1 MALGANLGA
10 GLSQEYSASAN
21 SGGSIN
27 NAMNESYSYN
37 NSWNDAFNTSSN
49 YALAN
54 AIAWTNAQEARQ
66 WSAKAADTAWE
77 RDWKAF
83 ETQMDFN
90 RDEAAKQRAF
100 MADMA
105 NTIYTRSVKN
115 MKEAG
120 INPIL
125 AYRMGLSGAG
135 VSSGSSA
142 SLGGSPNAPLAQNF
156 MDSYSASNSMS
167 QGSSYGESHG
177 GSFGESFGT
186 GSSSGSSWNSGWSNS
201 EGGIVTAL
209 QALGGMADTALA
221 GINAG
226 NTMDYLN
233 NMAGGNPITKW
244 GESVGQ
250 KIKDSVVGGVRKI
263 GNAISDKIDDIKNK
277 GKQTST
283 YNGGGGGHGFKK
295 QKSF

>member
-27 NAMNESYSYN
+27 NAVNNSYSYN
-37 NSWNDAFNTSSN
+37 NSWSDAYNTSSN

-66 WSAKAADTAWE
+66 WSAQAADTAWE

-83 ETQMDFN
+83 QTQMEFN

-100 MADMA
+100 IADMA
-105 NTIYTRSVKN
+105 NTIYTRSTKN

-135 VSSGSSA
+135 VSSAGTA
-142 SLGGSPNAPLAQNF
+142 SLGGSPSAPLAQNF

-177 GSFGESFGT
+177 GSFGESFGNGT
-186 GSSSGSSWNSGWSNS
+186 SSGSSWNSGWSNS

-226 NTMDYLN
+226 NTMDFLN
-233 NMAGGNPITKW
+233 NMAGGNPITNW

-250 KIKDSVVGGVRKI
+250 KIKDTVVNGVKSI
-263 GNAISDKIDDIKNK
+263 GNKISDKIQDLKNG
-277 GKQTST
+277 GKT
-283 YNGGGGGHGFKK
+283 YNGGGGGHGFNKK
-295 QKSF
+295 MKS